1 MPKTMPT
8 TASYAELHCLSNFSF
23 LRGASHPQELVA
35 TAAELGYNAI
45 AITDECSLSGIV
57 RAYRASKEHGIK
69 LICGAE
75 FILDEGIH
83 LVLLAPV
90 RQAYT
95 ELCSLISR
103 ARLHSSKGNYQ
114 LNLGDLR
121 RYSQHGF
128 AIWINPDK
136 TENHAMELKQ
146 YFADRLWLG
155 ISFHGQQ
162 QAEPY
167 YFKRYHIARRH
178 SINMVACGNV
188 HMHCRQRK
196 PLQDVL
202 SAIRLNTSVHA
213 LGSQV
218 QANSERYLKPLPL
231 LQRDYPANLLK
242 ESVAIAERCT
252 FSLAELRYQYPNEV
266 VPKNKNASE
275 FLRDITL
282 HGAQRR
288 WPKAVPELVKSLLDK
303 ELALIA
309 ELKYEHYFLTVYD
322 IVQFARNQG
331 ILCQGRGSA
340 ANSAVC
346 YCLFITE
353 VDPSRGQL
361 LFERFISR
369 ERDEPPDIDVD
380 FEHERR
386 EEVIQYIYKKY
397 GRQHAALAATIISY
411 RRRSAV
417 RDVGKALGLDDYL
430 LQKLSRNMAWW
441 DDKDTFIQ
449 RLKETQFDTN
459 SIPIQQFMSLLT
471 EIRGFPR
478 HLSQHVGGFVITR
491 DPIASLVPIENAAMP
506 ERTIIQWDK
515 EDLEALGMMKIDVLA
530 LGMLSA
536 LRKSLGYINAA
547 GSHIQ
552 HLSEI
557 PAEDPATYQ
566 MLCKADSVGVF
577 QVESRA
583 QMSMLPR
590 LQPRT
595 FYDLVIQIA
604 IVRPGPIQ
612 GGMVHPFLQ
621 RRQGLEKAEYENDA
635 IARVLKRTLGVPVF
649 QEQVIQLAM
658 VAAGFSGGEA
668 DQLRRAMAS
677 WGKNGDLIR
686 FRDKLVN
693 GMRERGYSEDFAER
707 LFSQMKGFGAYGF
720 PESHSASFALLAYA
734 SAWFKCHYPAAF
746 YCGLLNSQP
755 MGFYSPSQLI
765 QDAKR
770 HNIEVRPICI
780 NHSSWDHCLESD
792 IEDDA
797 NTPALRLGLRLIKGF
812 TKSCAEQLCHIRQD
826 ALFHSID
833 DFCSRLSIA
842 AQYRQQLVQADAF
855 HCFNLHRYQSLWEIS
870 AWQAPSPLGNL
881 HPAQAEAIQLT
892 PPIETEE
899 VLSDYR
905 HTGLSLRRH
914 PMALLRSH
922 KVLKNCVSAEGLK
935 EINDGRFI
943 RLCGVVS
950 CRQRPGSASGVMF
963 VTLED
968 ETGNSNIIVWPAV
981 QERCQK
987 ALLQGRILMIKG
999 SVQKAAAGHAASVI
1013 HVVAFSIESQDHL
1026 MSIDTTSH
1034 DFH

>member
-1 MPKTMPT
+1 MPEITPAP
-8 TASYAELHCLSNFSF
+8 ASYAELHCLSNFSF

-35 TAAELGYNAI
+35 TAAELGYSAI

-57 RAYRASKEHGIK
+57 RAYRASKEHNIK

-83 LVLLAPV
+83 LVMLAPT

-114 LNLGDLR
+114 LNLGDVR
-121 RYSQHGF
+121 RYSQHCF
-128 AIWINPDK
+128 AIWINPDE
-136 TENHAMELKQ
+136 TESHVSELKK
-146 YFADRLWLG
+146 YFNDRFWLG
-155 ISFHGQQ
+155 VSFHGQQ
-162 QAEPY
+162 QSEPY
-167 YFKRYHIARRH
+167 YFKRYQIARH
-178 SINMVACGNV
+178 HDINMVACGNV

-196 PLQDVL
+196 PLQDIL
-202 SAIRLNTSVHA
+202 SAIRLNTSVQA

-218 QANSERYLKPLPL
+218 QANSERYLKPLSL
-231 LQRDYPANLLK
+231 LQRDYPPDLLK
-242 ESVAIAERCT
+242 ESIAVAERCT

-266 VPKNKNASE
+266 VPMHKNAGE
-275 FLRDITL
+275 FLREITL

-288 WPKAVPELVKSLLDK
+288 WPTGIPELVKSLLEK
-303 ELALIA
+303 ELGLIA

-430 LQKLSRNMAWW
+430 LQKLSGNMAWW
-441 DDKDTFIQ
+441 DDKSTFIQ
-449 RLKETQFDTN
+449 RLEESQFETG
-459 SIPIQQFMSLLT
+459 SLPVQQFMSLLN
-471 EIRGFPR
+471 EILGFPR

-515 EDLEALGMMKIDVLA
+515 EDLETLGMMKIDVLA

-536 LRKSLGYINAA
+536 LRKSLSYISAA
-547 GSHIQ
+547 GGSVQ
-552 HLSEI
+552 QLSDI

-566 MLCKADSVGVF
+566 MLCTADSVGVF
-577 QVESRA
+577 QIESRA
-583 QMSMLPR
+583 QMTMLPR

-677 WGKNGDLIR
+677 WGKNGDLVK
-686 FRDKLVN
+686 FRSKLVD

-734 SAWFKCHYPAAF
+734 SAWLKCHYPAAF

-765 QDAKR
+765 QDASR
-770 HNIEVRPICI
+770 HDIEVRPICI
-780 NHSSWDHCLESD
+780 NHSDWDHRLEGDSS
-792 IEDDA
+792 
-797 NTPALRLGLRLIKGF
+797 TPALRLGLRLIKGLP
-812 TKSCAEQLCHIRQD
+812 KRSAELLCQIRQD

-833 DFCSRLSIA
+833 DFCTRFTIA
-842 AQYRQQLVQADAF
+842 KQYWQQLVQADAF

-870 AWQAPSPLGNL
+870 AWQAPAPLGNL
-881 HPAQAEAIQLT
+881 HPAQNETLRLKA
-892 PPIETEE
+892 PVETEE

-914 PMALLRSH
+914 PLALLRAH
-922 KVLKNCVSAEGLK
+922 KLFANCARAEDLKN
-935 EINDGRFI
+935 IDNGRFI
-943 RLCGVVS
+943 RISGLVS

-968 ETGNSNIIVWPAV
+968 ETGNSNLIVWPAV
-981 QERCQK
+981 QEHYKK
-987 ALLQGRILMIKG
+987 ALLQDQVLIVKG
-999 SVQKAAAGHAASVI
+999 CVQKDAAGHTTPVI
-1013 HVVAFSIESQDHL
+1013 HVVAFSIESHDHL
-1026 MSIDTTSH
+1026 MRVDAASH

>member
-1 MPKTMPT
+1 MIPKESTA
-8 TASYAELHCLSNFSF
+8 ASYAELHCLSNFSF
-23 LRGASHPQELVA
+23 LRGASHPQELVQK
-35 TAAELGYNAI
+35 AAELAYHAI

-57 RAYRASKEHGIK
+57 RAHRASKEYGIK

-75 FILDEGIH
+75 FFLDEGIH
-83 LVLLAPV
+83 LVLLAPS

-103 ARLHSSKGNYQ
+103 ARLHSEKGSYQ
-114 LNLGDLR
+114 LNLDDVR
-121 RYSQHGF
+121 RYSQYCL
-128 AIWINPDK
+128 AIWINPSE
-136 TENHAMELKQ
+136 TEQHVSKLKH
-146 YFADRLWLG
+146 YFTDRLWLA
-155 ISFHGQQ
+155 ISLHKQQ

-167 YFKRYHIARRH
+167 YFKQYQLANHHQI
-178 SINMVACGNV
+178 SMVACGNI

-202 SAIRLNTSVHA
+202 SAIRLNTPLQD

-218 QANSERYLKPLPL
+218 DVNSERYLKPLSL
-231 LQRDYPANLLK
+231 LQRDYPADLLK

-252 FSLAELRYQYPNEV
+252 FSLDELRYQYPNEV
-266 VPKNKNASE
+266 VPKHKSASD
-275 FLRDITL
+275 FLREITL

-288 WPKAVPELVKSLLDK
+288 WPSGVPELVKSLLEK
-303 ELALIA
+303 ELTLIA
-309 ELKYEHYFLTVYD
+309 ELGYEHYFLTVYD
-322 IVQFARNQG
+322 IVQFARNRG

-346 YCLFITE
+346 YCLSITE

-417 RDVGKALGLDDYL
+417 RDVGKALGIDDYL

-441 DDKDTFIQ
+441 DDSSSFTQ
-449 RLKETQFDTN
+449 RLEETQFDTS
-459 SIPIQQFMSLLT
+459 SIAIQQFMSLLND
-471 EIRGFPR
+471 ILGFPR

-491 DPIASLVPIENAAMP
+491 DPIASLVPLENAAMP

-515 EDLEALGMMKIDVLA
+515 EDLEAMGLMKIDVLA

-536 LRKSLGYINAA
+536 LRKSLGYLRAA
-547 GSHIQ
+547 GSPIKQ
-552 HLSEI
+552 LSDI
-557 PAEDPATYQ
+557 PAEDAATYQ
-566 MLCKADSVGVF
+566 MLCTADSVGVF
-577 QVESRA
+577 QIESRA
-583 QMSMLPR
+583 QMTMLPR

-621 RRQGLEKAEYENDA
+621 RRQGLESIEYENDA

-658 VAAGFSGGEA
+658 VAADFSGGEA

-677 WGKNGDLIR
+677 WGKNGDLIK

-693 GMRERGYSEDFAER
+693 GMRKRGYSEDFAER

-734 SAWFKCHYPAAF
+734 SAWLKCHHPAAF

-755 MGFYSPSQLI
+755 MGFYAPSQLI
-765 QDAKR
+765 QDARR
-770 HNIEVRPICI
+770 HNIDVRPICI
-780 NHSSWDHCLESD
+780 NHSDWDHTLEGGPAS
-792 IEDDA
+792 
-797 NTPALRLGLRLIKGF
+797 PALRLGLRLVKGF
-812 TKSCAEQLCHIRQD
+812 SQHSADQLCQARQK

-833 DFCSRLSIA
+833 DFCSRLNMA
-842 AQYRQQLVQADAF
+842 KQYWQQLVQADAF
-855 HCFNLHRYQSLWEIS
+855 HCFDLHRHQSLWEIS
-870 AWQAPSPLGNL
+870 AWQATTPLGDL
-881 HPAQAEAIQLT
+881 QPAHSDNIQL
-892 PPIETEE
+892 PAPLETEE

-914 PMALLRSH
+914 PAALLRTH
-922 KVLKNCVSAEGLK
+922 KAFKNCVPADQLK
-935 EINDGRFI
+935 HIDDGRFI
-943 RLCGVVS
+943 RLYGLVS
-950 CRQRPGSASGVMF
+950 CRQRPGTASGVMF
-963 VTLED
+963 LTLED
-968 ETGNSNIIVWPAV
+968 ESGNSNIIVWPAV
-981 QERCQK
+981 QERCKK
-987 ALLQGRILMIKG
+987 ALLQGRIIMVKG
-999 SVQKAAAGHAASVI
+999 CVQKALTGNASPVI
-1013 HVVAFSIESQDHL
+1013 HIVAFSIESYDHL
-1026 MSIDTTSH
+1026 MSINSTSH

>member
-1 MPKTMPT
+1 MSKTRPAAT
-8 TASYAELHCLSNFSF
+8 PYAELHCLSNFSF
-23 LRGASHPQELVA
+23 LRGASHPQELVS
-35 TAAELGYNAI
+35 TAAELGYSAI

-57 RAYRASKEHGIK
+57 RAYRASKEHNIK

-75 FILDEGIH
+75 FFLEEGIH
-83 LVLLAPV
+83 LVILAPV

-103 ARLHSSKGNYQ
+103 ARLHSSKGNYH
-114 LNLGDLR
+114 LNLADLR
-121 RYSQHGF
+121 RYSQYGF
-128 AIWINPDK
+128 GIWINPDS
-136 TENHAMELKQ
+136 TEHHAHTLKQ
-146 YFADRLWLG
+146 YFDNRLWLG
-155 ISFHGQQ
+155 VSFYGQQ

-167 YFKRYHIARRH
+167 YLKRYQIARRH
-178 SINMVACGNV
+178 NINMVACGNV

-202 SAIRLNTSVHA
+202 SAIRLNTSVHD
-213 LGSQV
+213 LGSRV
-218 QANSERYLKPLPL
+218 QANSERYLKPLLL
-231 LQRDYPANLLK
+231 LQRDYPADLLK
-242 ESVAIAERCT
+242 ESAAIAERCT

-266 VPKNKNASE
+266 VPKHKDASE

-282 HGAQRR
+282 HGAQQR
-288 WPKAVPELVKSLLDK
+288 WPKGVPELVKSLLDK

-322 IVQFARNQG
+322 IVQFARNQN

-397 GRQHAALAATIISY
+397 NRQHAALAATIISY
-411 RRRSAV
+411 RRRSAI
-417 RDVGKALGLDDYL
+417 RDVGKALGIDEYL

-441 DDKDTFIQ
+441 DDKDMFIQ
-449 RLKETQFDTN
+449 RLKETQFDTD
-459 SIPIQQFMSLLT
+459 SIPIQQFMHLLA
-471 EIRGFPR
+471 EIRGSPR

-515 EDLEALGMMKIDVLA
+515 EDLEAMGMMKIDVLA

-536 LRKSLGYINAA
+536 LRKTISYIRSA
-547 GSHIQ
+547 GGNIHQ
-552 HLSEI
+552 LSDI
-557 PAEDPATYQ
+557 PAEDPATYA
-566 MLCKADSVGVF
+566 MLCKADSLGVF
-577 QVESRA
+577 QIESRA

-621 RRQGLEKAEYENDA
+621 RRQGVEEAVYENDA

-677 WGKNGDLIR
+677 WGKNGDLIK

-780 NHSSWDHCLESD
+780 NHSDWDHRLEMNSD
-792 IEDDA
+792 
-797 NTPALRLGLRLIKGF
+797 TPALRLGLRLIKGF
-812 TKSCAEQLCHIRQD
+812 AKSSAEQLCRVREK

-833 DFCSRLSIA
+833 DFCSRLSIT
-842 AQYRQQLVQADAF
+842 AQYRQALVQADAF

-870 AWQAPSPLGNL
+870 AWQAPTPLGHL
-881 HPAQAEAIQLT
+881 HASQGEAIQLAA
-892 PPIETEE
+892 PAETEE

-905 HTGLSLRRH
+905 HTGLTLRRH

-922 KVLKNCVSAEGLK
+922 KLFKHCATAEHLNS
-935 EINDGRFI
+935 IDDGRFI
-943 RLCGVVS
+943 RIGGIVS

-987 ALLQGRILMIKG
+987 ALLQGRILIVKG
-999 SVQKAAAGHAASVI
+999 CLQKAAVGNATPVI
-1013 HVVAFSIESQDHL
+1013 HIVAFSIECHDQL

>member
-1 MPKTMPT
+1 MHDKKAKIQSAPS
-8 TASYAELHCLSNFSF
+8 SYAELHCVSNFSF
-23 LRGASHPQELVA
+23 LRGASHPQELVSK
-35 TAAELGYNAI
+35 AAELGYQAI

-57 RAYRASKEHGIK
+57 RAYRASEEHGIK

-75 FILDEGIH
+75 FILEEGVH
-83 LVLLAPV
+83 LVLIAPV
-90 RQAYT
+90 RLAYT

-114 LNLGDLR
+114 LNLGDLQ
-121 RYSQHGF
+121 RYSQHCF
-128 AIWINPDK
+128 AIWLNPDGR
-136 TENHAMELKQ
+136 EHYANELKE
-146 YFADRLWLG
+146 YFSDRLWLG
-155 ISFHGQQ
+155 ITLHGQQ
-162 QAEPY
+162 QAQAY
-167 YFKRYHIARRH
+167 YFRRYQLACEHDIR
-178 SINMVACGNV
+178 MVACGNV

-202 SAIRLNTSVHA
+202 SAIRMNTSVQK

-218 QANSERYLKPLPL
+218 QANSEQYLKKRTL
-231 LQRDYPANLLK
+231 LQRDYPADLLS
-242 ESVAIAERCT
+242 ESIAIAERCT
-252 FSLAELRYQYPNEV
+252 FTLNELRYQYPNEV
-266 VPKNKNASE
+266 VPNNKNAGE
-275 FLRDITL
+275 FLREITL
-282 HGAQRR
+282 HGAQQR
-288 WPKAVPELVKSLLDK
+288 WPKGVPELVKSLLEK

-309 ELKYEHYFLTVYD
+309 ELHYEHYFLTVYD

-346 YCLFITE
+346 YCLSITE

-441 DDKDTFIQ
+441 DDKNTFIQ
-449 RLKETQFDTN
+449 RLQETQFDTD
-459 SIPIQQFMSLLT
+459 SIPIQQFMALLN
-471 EIRGFPR
+471 EILGFPR

-491 DPIASLVPIENAAMP
+491 DPLASLVPIENAAMP

-530 LGMLSA
+530 LGMLSS
-536 LRKSLGYINAA
+536 LRKSLGYISAA
-547 GSHIQ
+547 GAKVHQ
-552 HLSEI
+552 LSDI

-566 MLCKADSVGVF
+566 MLCTADSVGVF
-577 QVESRA
+577 QIESRA
-583 QMSMLPR
+583 QMTMLPR

-668 DQLRRAMAS
+668 DQLRRAMTS
-677 WGKNGDLIR
+677 WGKNGDLIK

-707 LFSQMKGFGAYGF
+707 LFNQMKGFGAYGF

-734 SAWFKCHYPAAF
+734 SAWLKCHYPAAF

-755 MGFYSPSQLI
+755 MGFYAPSQLI
-765 QDAKR
+765 QDARR
-770 HNIEVRPICI
+770 HDIEVRAICI
-780 NHSSWDHCLESD
+780 NHSEWDHCLEGDPS
-792 IEDDA
+792 A
-797 NTPALRLGLRLIKGF
+797 PALRLGLRLIKGF
-812 TKSCAEQLCHIRQD
+812 TQRSAAQLCQVRQD
-826 ALFHSID
+826 ALFHSMD
-833 DFCSRLSIA
+833 DFCTRLSIA
-842 AQYRQQLVQADAF
+842 KQYRQQLVQADAF
-855 HCFNLHRYQSLWEIS
+855 HCFNMHRYQSLWEIS
-870 AWQAPSPLGNL
+870 AWQPAAPLGNL
-881 HPAQAEAIQLT
+881 QPTPDTIQLT
-892 PPIETEE
+892 PPVETEE

-914 PMALLRSH
+914 PIALLRTH
-922 KVLKNCVSAEGLK
+922 KVFKNCATAQDLSAV
-935 EINDGRFI
+935 NDGKFI
-943 RLCGVVS
+943 RLGGLVS
-950 CRQRPGSASGVMF
+950 CRQRPGTASGVMF
-963 VTLED
+963 MTLED

-987 ALLQGRILMIKG
+987 AVLQGRILMVKG
-999 SVQKAAAGHAASVI
+999 CLQKSASGHATPVI
-1013 HVVAFSIESQDHL
+1013 HVVAFSIESCDHL
-1026 MSIDTTSH
+1026 MNIKNSSH